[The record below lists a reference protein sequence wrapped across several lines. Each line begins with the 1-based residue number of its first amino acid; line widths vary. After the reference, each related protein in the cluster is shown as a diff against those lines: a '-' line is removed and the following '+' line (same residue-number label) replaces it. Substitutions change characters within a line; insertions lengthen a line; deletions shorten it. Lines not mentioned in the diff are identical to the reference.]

1 MGALPLKRPVG
12 ELYANE
18 RAEEGIRRR
27 EHIGRS
33 VQNTARSDEGLAPT
47 GRREEAGSGRKS
59 SPWGGR
65 PTLRVPR
72 RAAGWGAA
80 AWREP
85 RRCAAWTSEGAG
97 DSDGDRAAP
106 STTLA
111 SGARVSGLPSGLA
124 PSAPDTQAFGQ
135 R

>member
-1 MGALPLKRPVG
+1 MLWARREIVKAKVPGLPRRQHGPEFGWRTRNSEKRKERERTMGALPLKRPVG

-47 GRREEAGSGRKS
+47 GQREEAGSGRKS

-72 RAAGWGAA
+72 RAAG
-80 AWREP
+80 
-85 RRCAAWTSEGAG
+85 
-97 DSDGDRAAP
+97 
-106 STTLA
+106 
-111 SGARVSGLPSGLA
+111 
-124 PSAPDTQAFGQ
+124 
-135 R
+135 